1 MTEFSVRRSWKELRE
16 LAEDRKEK
24 NKMKKDPDFYFDYM
38 KKDGISKIKGDLD
51 DFIFFGEEIK
61 RCSER

>member
-1 MTEFSVRRSWKELRE
+1 MP
-16 LAEDRKEK
+16 EDRKEK
-24 NKMKKDPDFYFDYM
+24 NEIKKDHGFYCDYM

-61 RCSER
+61 KCSER